1 MSQILLDP
9 PFQSNRSAEII
20 LTNAR
25 LVLAD
30 GVVDGTLVIRDGVI
44 AEVDEGFS
52 QAPSA
57 IDLAGD
63 FLIPGIIDLHTD
75 NLERQIEPRPGA
87 RWPSRSALLAHDA
100 QCAAA
105 AVTTVFDALCLGD
118 LGLDDGDRVRTFR
131 EGVSDLESLSGS
143 RLLKA
148 AHFLHLRC
156 ELPAADMPDLL
167 DSVADHPLV
176 RMASLMDHTPGV
188 GQYADVERYRSRR
201 ARGGMAVSQIDAHI
215 EKLQEQRGQL
225 RASNRRFLL
234 NRLHRLQIVLAS
246 HDDETVE
253 EVAENHADGIR
264 VSEFP
269 VRLEAAR
276 AAHGLGMDVIAGAPN
291 LVRGGSHSG
300 NVSAAEMLAAGAVDA
315 LASDYVPPSLLEA
328 VFGLAASGTPM
339 HESVALVTANPAR
352 LAGLSDRGRIAPGLR
367 ADLAAVHTQHGL
379 AAPMAVW
386 RAGRRIS

>member
-9 PFQSNRSAEII
+9 PIQSNRSAEII

-30 GVVDGTLVIRDGVI
+30 GVLDGTLVIRGGVI

-57 IDLAGD
+57 IDLGGD

-75 NLERQIEPRPGA
+75 NLERQVEPRPGA

-131 EGVSDLESLSGS
+131 EGVSDLEALTES

-201 ARGGMAVSQIDAHI
+201 ARGGMAVTEIDAHI
-215 EKLQEQRGQL
+215 ARLQEQRTEL

-234 NRLHRLQIVLAS
+234 NRLECLSMTKRSRKSLKTTPTVSGSAS
-246 HDDETVE
+246 F
-253 EVAENHADGIR
+253 R
-264 VSEFP
+264 F
-269 VRLEAAR
+269 
-276 AAHGLGMDVIAGAPN
+276 
-291 LVRGGSHSG
+291 
-300 NVSAAEMLAAGAVDA
+300 
-315 LASDYVPPSLLEA
+315 
-328 VFGLAASGTPM
+328 
-339 HESVALVTANPAR
+339 
-352 LAGLSDRGRIAPGLR
+352 
-367 ADLAAVHTQHGL
+367 
-379 AAPMAVW
+379 VW
-386 RAGRRIS
+386 MQR